1 MSTVRRQKARHL
13 KNSDGI
19 TICSCGCG
27 LIPKPPRR
35 NWFSNAC
42 VEWWRERN
50 DPGYIRQQVL
60 KRDKGICAEC
70 RLDCCAL
77 QKSVRHAK
85 EVLRAYQPDTHARK
99 FRKDGNWNKPFLC
112 DKYER
117 CLTIWQRWKHKRL
130 QAARNR
136 LERFRAQGWC
146 LERKTFWDADHEIPV
161 VEGGGGCGLEN
172 YRTLCTCCH
181 KAATRAL
188 AKRRAERRREAKVQA

>member
-1 MSTVRRQKARHL
+1 MSTVRHQKARHL
-13 KNSDGI
+13 KNPDGI

-70 RLDCCAL
+70 KLDCVAL

-85 EVLRAYQPDTHARK
+85 EVLRASWPDSGSRK
-99 FRKDGNWNKPFLC
+99 FRKDGNWNKPFLRE
-112 DKYER
+112 KYNR
-117 CLTIWQRWKHKRL
+117 CLVIWQRWKSKRL

-136 LERFRAQGWC
+136 LERYRAQGWD
-146 LERKTFWDADHEIPV
+146 LHRKTFWDAEHSTPV
-161 VEGGGGCGLEN
+161 IEGGGQCSLDLIL
-172 YRTLCTCCH
+172 TLCTSCH
-181 KAATRAL
+181 KKSTKAL
-188 AKRRAERRREAKVQA
+188 AKRRAERRREAKAQS